1 MSQGLQRKLEMTRN
15 RMKQMADKKR
25 TERTFM
31 VGDWVHSRLKPY
43 RQTIVALRRN
53 MKLNPR
59 YFVSYKVIRK
69 IEKVSYKLLLPA
81 TTNIHLVFHVSLLKK
96 KIGDNAVVSSIFPV
110 TDESSKVKVSPIEI
124 LERRIIKK
132 GDRAVAAGLIKWSN
146 LFTEDAT
153 WEDLEELQLQ
163 FPESDIHSG
172 GHFVWIIGVLGYA

>member
-1 MSQGLQRKLEMTRN
+1 MNQGLQRQLEMTRN

-31 VGDWVHSRLKPY
+31 VGDWVYSRLKPY

-96 KIGDNAVVSSIFPV
+96 KIRNNAVVSSTFPV
-110 TDESSKVKVSPIEI
+110 TNE
-124 LERRIIKK
+124 
-132 GDRAVAAGLIKWSN
+132 
-146 LFTEDAT
+146 
-153 WEDLEELQLQ
+153 
-163 FPESDIHSG
+163 
-172 GHFVWIIGVLGYA
+172 